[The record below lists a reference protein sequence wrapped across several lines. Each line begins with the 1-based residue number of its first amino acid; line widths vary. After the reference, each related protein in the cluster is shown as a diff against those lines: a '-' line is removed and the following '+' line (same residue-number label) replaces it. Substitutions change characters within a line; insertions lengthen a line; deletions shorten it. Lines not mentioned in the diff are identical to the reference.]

1 MSTEA
6 LRPLLGRLAMF
17 LLVVAIIALIFNSL
31 SPNYLSHRNLL
42 AILRQMSVNGLVAIG
57 LTFVIV
63 LRRFDLSLAGIASF
77 CAMTLGFIMSEF
89 NNLYLALFGAVA
101 IGIACGAFSGVMIG
115 RFNLPDVVTTI
126 GVGSIA
132 AGLAFIY
139 SGGKNFSSN
148 FLSSGILDIN
158 DGMLWFIPFPVVILS
173 LAAIGAYVVLHMSRY
188 GQSFYA
194 VGENPV
200 SARLSGVPV
209 RLFVGLGFAICGALV
224 GVAMILNVA
233 AVGGSYVNTGNRVL
247 LPSYTAVYLGAALFG
262 TATIPATLAGALLMA
277 LLLNGFTLLAVP
289 YYYSD
294 AIVSLILIVAI
305 AIFSPQTFIW
315 FRDALNLFARPEPTV
330 RV

>member
-1 MSTEA
+1 MNTEA
-6 LRPLLGRLAMF
+6 MRPRLARLAMF
-17 LLVVAIIALIFNSL
+17 LLIVAAIALIFSML
-31 SPNYLSHRNLL
+31 SPNYLSQRNML
-42 AILRQMSVNGLVAIG
+42 AMLRQMSVNGLVSIG

-77 CAMTLGFIMSEF
+77 SAMTLGFILSEY
-89 NNLYLALFGAVA
+89 NNLYLALVGAVVV
-101 IGIACGAFSGVMIG
+101 GTLCGAFSGVMIG

-132 AGLAFIY
+132 AGLAYIY
-139 SGGKNFSSN
+139 SSGKNFSSN

-158 DGMLWFIPFPVVILS
+158 DGMVWFIPLPIVILGA
-173 LAAIGAYVVLHMSRY
+173 AAIAAYVVLHMSRY

-209 RLFVGLGFAICGALV
+209 GRFVWLGFAVCGALV
-224 GVAMILNVA
+224 GVAMILNCA

-262 TATIPATLAGALLMA
+262 TATIPASLAGALLMG
-277 LLLNGFTLLAVP
+277 LLLNGFTLLSVP

-294 AIVSLILIVAI
+294 SIVSMILIVAI

-315 FRDALNLFARPEPTV
+315 FRDALNLFARPTTAE